1 MHKIVQKI
9 TLMALGV
16 VLGWGASIS
25 YSVLAEREQIS
36 RLPVAELQLFAEVFE
51 KIKDGYVELVDDK
64 VLIDHAIDGMLSG
77 LDPHSLYLAR
87 DDYKELQIGTTGEF
101 GGLGIE
107 VSMENGLVRVIAP
120 IDDTPA
126 HRAGMQAK
134 DLIMRLDQTPVR
146 GMSLSEAVK
155 RMRGIPGTDITL
167 TVLREGEKKPLEV
180 VITRDVIKV
189 ISVKGRTLEAG
200 YGYVRITQ
208 FQTRT
213 NKNLHDQIARLK
225 DENDGQLKGLI
236 LDLRNNPGGVL
247 ESAVN
252 VSDAFLEEGLI
263 VYTEGRQSKADM
275 RYSAKSGDLIDGA
288 PLVVLVNAGS
298 ASASEIVAGALQDH
312 KRAVIM
318 GANTFGKGSVQ
329 TVLPMRNGAALK
341 LTTSRYFTPSGTS
354 IQAKGIAPDILL
366 SGIKLETVEGYQQ
379 SKEMNLRQHLEGV
392 ETDTPEVE
400 EDSPKLS
407 ELVVASDYPL
417 FEALNLLKGLTIL
430 KGQ

>member
-1 MHKIVQKI
+1 MHKVVRTI
-9 TLMALGV
+9 TLMTLGVALGC
-16 VLGWGASIS
+16 GASIS
-25 YSVLAEREQIS
+25 HYVLAEREQIS
-36 RLPVAELQLFAEVFE
+36 RLPVAELQVFAEIFE
-51 KIKDGYVELVDDK
+51 KIKSGYVELIDDK
-64 VLIDHAIDGMLSG
+64 TLIDHAIHGMLSG
-77 LDPHSLYLAR
+77 LDPHSVYLAR
-87 DDYKELQIGTTGEF
+87 DDYQELQIGTTGEF

-107 VSMENGLVRVIAP
+107 VGMENGLVRVIAP

-126 HRAGMQAK
+126 HRAGIQAK
-134 DLIMRLDQTPVR
+134 DLIVRLDQTPVR

-155 RMRGIPGTDITL
+155 RMRGAPGTDINL
-167 TVLREGEKKPLEV
+167 TVLREGEKKPLEIT
-180 VITRDVIKV
+180 ITRDVIKV

-208 FQTRT
+208 FQIRT
-213 NKNLHDQIARLK
+213 NKNLRDQIARLK

-247 ESAVN
+247 ESAVD

-263 VYTEGRQSKADM
+263 VYTEGRQTKADM
-275 RYSAKSGDLIDGA
+275 RYSAKSGDLINGA

-312 KRAVIM
+312 QRAVIM

-341 LTTSRYFTPSGTS
+341 LTTSRYFTPSGIS

-366 SGIKLETVEGYQQ
+366 SGIKLETIEGYQQ
-379 SKEMNLRQHLEGV
+379 SKEVNLRKHLEGV
-392 ETDTPEVE
+392 ETDTQEVE
-400 EDSPKLS
+400 GDGAQVSKL
-407 ELVVASDYPL
+407 VKSDYVL